1 MVIHEQSM
9 NVISPLDESR
19 SEQDTFQ
26 PIPGLVGYTRMTG
39 DGNYQLAM
47 QSLTALFINQ
57 AYTRPMIS
65 LSHLTA
71 ETDFLPLPLRRW

>member
-1 MVIHEQSM
+1 MS
-9 NVISPLDESR
+9 SPHFNQDESP
-19 SEQDTFQ
+19 SEQDTFR

-39 DGNYQLAM
+39 NGNCQLAT
-47 QSLTALFINQ
+47 QNLAALFINQ

-71 ETDFLPLPLRRW
+71 KTDFLPLPLCRW